1 MNIRYDIAHLWGC
14 KTAICIIQETFCVFR
29 TSLSSEIVYCILSP
43 LLMSSKLQE
52 LNINLWLGN
61 CERGEKFILVQNTS
75 SARVQVARI

>member
-43 LLMSSKLQE
+43 LFTPLTYVLK
-52 LNINLWLGN
+52 ITGVKY
-61 CERGEKFILVQNTS
+61 KF
-75 SARVQVARI
+75 VARKLWKG